1 MITRAAILL
10 IIIFYINTNANA
22 QYREDYL
29 KNGFEYQTIQ
39 MQNDYEGKVVSTLIR
54 KKSNQDTKKAVLY
67 IHGFC
72 DYFFNVEF
80 AEILLKEGYDFYAL
94 DLRKYGRSMQSYQ
107 HPNQARNLK
116 EYYADIDS
124 ALNIIK
130 AEGHNYIHINAHST
144 GGLIVASYA
153 DARTGQNLFQSISLN
168 SPFLDFN
175 NSGFEE
181 NVLVPI
187 VTSIGTIAPKMKLPQ
202 GLSGLYGESIHKD
215 YKGEWDFNLKWKP
228 IIAFRMDAGWLRA
241 INKSHKK
248 VKRGLNIAEPIVV
261 FSSDKS
267 YYEKQYTESIKY
279 ADAVLNVDEIQSRA
293 LKLGKNVERKIIK
306 DGMHDLSLST
316 IEARKAY
323 YESLVEWLK
332 KEKEIYL

>member
-1 MITRAAILL
+1 MKSIKIL
-10 IIIFYINTNANA
+10 IAFIFVSVASKA
-22 QYREDYL
+22 QYKEDHL
-29 KNGFEYQTIQ
+29 KNGFEYHTIQ
-39 MQNDYEGKVVSTLIR
+39 MPNDYEGKVVSTLIR
-54 KKSNQDTKKAVLY
+54 KKCNTPTKKAVLY

-72 DYFFNVEF
+72 DYFFNQEF
-80 AEILLKEGYDFYAL
+80 AEVLLKEGYDFYAL
-94 DLRKYGRSMQSYQ
+94 DLRKYGRSMLENQ
-107 HPNQARNLK
+107 HPNQVRNIK

-124 ALNIIK
+124 ALKIIK
-130 AEGHNYIHINAHST
+130 SEGHNYIHINAHST
-144 GGLIVASYA
+144 GGLIVARYA

-187 VTSIGTIAPKMKLPQ
+187 VTSFGIIAPKMKLPQ

-215 YKGEWDFNLKWKP
+215 YKGEWDFNLNWKP

-248 VKRGLNIAEPIVV
+248 VKRGLYINEPIIV

-267 YYEKQYTESIKY
+267 YYEKTYSDDIKF
-279 ADAVLNVDEIQSRA
+279 ADAVLDVEEIQSRA

-306 DGMHDLSLST
+306 NGMHDLSLST
-316 IEARKAY
+316 LEVRKSY
-323 YESLVEWLK
+323 YISLVDWLK

>member
-1 MITRAAILL
+1 MKSIKIL
-10 IIIFYINTNANA
+10 IAFIFVSVVSKA
-22 QYREDYL
+22 QYKEDHL
-29 KNGFEYQTIQ
+29 KNGFEYHTIQ
-39 MQNDYEGKVVSTLIR
+39 MLNDYEGKVVSTLIR
-54 KKSNQDTKKAVLY
+54 KKCNTSTKKAVLY

-72 DYFFNVEF
+72 DYFFNQEF
-80 AEILLKEGYDFYAL
+80 AEVLLKEGYDFYAL
-94 DLRKYGRSMQSYQ
+94 DLRKYGRSMLENQ
-107 HPNQARNLK
+107 HPNQVRNIK

-124 ALNIIK
+124 ALKIIK
-130 AEGHNYIHINAHST
+130 SEGHNYIHINAHST
-144 GGLIVASYA
+144 GGLIVARYA

-181 NVLVPI
+181 NVLVPL
-187 VTSIGTIAPKMKLPQ
+187 VTSFGIIAPKMKLPQ

-215 YKGEWDFNLKWKP
+215 YKGEWDFNLNWKP

-248 VKRGLNIAEPIVV
+248 VKRGLNINEPIIV

-267 YYEKQYTESIKY
+267 YYEKTYSDDIKF
-279 ADAVLNVDEIQSRA
+279 ADAVLDVEEIQSRA

-306 DGMHDLSLST
+306 NGMHDLSLST
-316 IEARKAY
+316 LEVRKSY
-323 YESLVEWLK
+323 YISLVDWLK